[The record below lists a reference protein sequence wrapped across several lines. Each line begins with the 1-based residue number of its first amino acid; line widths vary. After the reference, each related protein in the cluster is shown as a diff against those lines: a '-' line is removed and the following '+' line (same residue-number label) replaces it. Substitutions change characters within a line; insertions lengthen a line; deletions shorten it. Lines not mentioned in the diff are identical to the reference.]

1 MSSYSAFY
9 SASACQIWSK
19 SVICGGLMTSYRL
32 LISPKRPNTTSG
44 IVSLAVT
51 VFRRSQSTVSEN
63 HSSLC
68 DFDQIT
74 VIGDML
80 VGISSFCDFC
90 MCHLGYRLLAYK
102 LQYFLHFTKKC
113 SKAVFDLSKKQWG
126 SWAPAGFL
134 CGVGAQMEAP
144 KARGSRRR
152 KGRGVG
158 CGEGVSP
165 FPAD

>member
-1 MSSYSAFY
+1 
-9 SASACQIWSK
+9 
-19 SVICGGLMTSYRL
+19 MTSYRL

-113 SKAVFDLSKKQWG
+113 SKAVFDLSKKNSGGPERQQDFCVVWG
-126 SWAPAGFL
+126 HKW
-134 CGVGAQMEAP
+134 
-144 KARGSRRR
+144 RRR
-152 KGRGVG
+152 RREDRGAERA
-158 CGEGVSP
+158 EG
-165 FPAD
+165 

>member
-63 HSSLC
+63 HSSLY

-113 SKAVFDLSKKQWG
+113 SKAVFDLSKKNSGGPERQQDFCVVWG
-126 SWAPAGFL
+126 HKW
-134 CGVGAQMEAP
+134 
-144 KARGSRRR
+144 RRR
-152 KGRGVG
+152 RREDRGAERA
-158 CGEGVSP
+158 EG
-165 FPAD
+165 